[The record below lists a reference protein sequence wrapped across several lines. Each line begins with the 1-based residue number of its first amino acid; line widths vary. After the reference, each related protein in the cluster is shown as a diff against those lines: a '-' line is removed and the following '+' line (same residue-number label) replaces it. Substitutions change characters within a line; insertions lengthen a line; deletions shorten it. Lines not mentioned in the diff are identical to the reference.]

1 MKETIAGNLTR
12 YRKAVGLSQEQ
23 LANLVSITRQSIN
36 NYENAKTLP
45 DSKTLSAL
53 ARTLG
58 VTLDDLLRPES
69 SPVTP
74 FRFRAH
80 TGFDKQPQLATQV
93 RRMLETYQALEA
105 ATGIPAYAPETHSCY
120 QLPGNEAL
128 IQATAA
134 RFRRTLGLG
143 ETPILNLFAAVE
155 ELGLKVLRQPIA
167 IKGFFGLSACSF
179 AEGAFVLINTHNIS
193 IERQI
198 FTLAQEI
205 GHLIFHRDDYQDKL
219 IKQGNPGEE
228 EAREAVA
235 DYFAGHL
242 LVPQTEFERFY
253 QISPNLIQLKQHFR
267 VSYQVI
273 LKRLADMGRI
283 EYGDELAKI
292 RKIYK
297 QRNGLSLSN
306 SIELPPTLKPEEF
319 PENER
324 YQQLIWEALNRG
336 NISEL
341 KAAELLNITLEEL
354 GVRRRE
360 AEVYAIP

>member
-12 YRKAVGLSQEQ
+12 YRKAIDLSQEQ
-23 LANLVSITRQSIN
+23 LANLVSVTRQSIN

-69 SPVTP
+69 RPVTP

-80 TGFDKQPQLATQV
+80 AGIDKQPQFATQV
-93 RRMLETYQALEA
+93 RRMLEIYQALEA
-105 ATGIPAYAPETHSCY
+105 AAGIPAYAPETHSCH

-167 IKGFFGLSACSF
+167 TKGFFGLSACSF
-179 AEGAFVLINTHNIS
+179 AQGAFVLINTHNIS
-193 IERQI
+193 IEQQN

-205 GHLIFHRDDYQDKL
+205 GHLIFHRDDYQDNL
-219 IKQGNPGEE
+219 IKLENQGEE

-235 DYFAGHL
+235 NYFAQHL

-273 LKRLADMGRI
+273 LKRLSDMGRI
-283 EYGDELAKI
+283 DYGREIAKI

-306 SIELPPTLKPEEF
+306 CIELPPTLKAEEF

-324 YQQLIWEALNRG
+324 YQQLIWQALNRG

>member
-12 YRKAVGLSQEQ
+12 YRKAIDLSQEQ
-23 LANLVSITRQSIN
+23 LANLVSVTRQSIN

-69 SPVTP
+69 RPVTP

-80 TGFDKQPQLATQV
+80 AGIDKQPQFATQV
-93 RRMLETYQALEA
+93 RRMLEIYQALEA
-105 ATGIPAYAPETHSCY
+105 AAGIPAYAPETHSCH

-167 IKGFFGLSACSF
+167 TKGFFGLSACSF
-179 AEGAFVLINTHNIS
+179 AQGAFVLINTHNIS
-193 IERQI
+193 IEQQI

-205 GHLIFHRDDYQDKL
+205 GHLIFHRDDYQDNL
-219 IKQGNPGEE
+219 IKLENQGE

-235 DYFAGHL
+235 NYFAQHL

-273 LKRLADMGRI
+273 LKRLSDMGRI
-283 EYGDELAKI
+283 DYGREIAKI

-306 SIELPPTLKPEEF
+306 CIELPPTLKAEEF

-324 YQQLIWEALNRG
+324 YQQLIWQALNRG

>member
-1 MKETIAGNLTR
+1 MKEIIAGNLTR

-23 LANLVSITRQSIN
+23 LANLVNITRQSIN

-53 ARTLG
+53 GRALG

-80 TGFDKQPQLATQV
+80 AGFDKQPQFATQV
-93 RRMLETYQALEA
+93 QRMLETYHALEA
-105 ATGIPAYAPETHSCY
+105 PAGIPAYAPETHSCH

-167 IKGFFGLSACSF
+167 IPGFFGLSACSF
-179 AEGAFVLINTHNIS
+179 AEGAFVLINTHNIP
-193 IERQI
+193 IERQL
-198 FTLAQEI
+198 FTLAYEI
-205 GHLIFHRDDYQDKL
+205 GHLIFHRDEYQQPLREADNKA
-219 IKQGNPGEE
+219 QEE
-228 EAREAVA
+228 DREAVA
-235 DYFAGHL
+235 NYFAAHL
-242 LVPQTEFERFY
+242 LVPQTEFERLY
-253 QISPNLIQLKQHFR
+253 QISPNLIKLKQHFR

-283 EYGDELAKI
+283 DSGREIAKI

-297 QRNGLSLSN
+297 ERNGLSLGQA
-306 SIELPPTLKPEEF
+306 IELPPTLNPEEF

-324 YQQLIWEALNRG
+324 YHQLIWQALNRG

-341 KAAELLNITLEEL
+341 KAAELLNITLEEF
-354 GVRRRE
+354 GTRRRE